1 MVLTESNRAL
11 EETVAGKAVIGEEKE
26 NFGRSEPSVAPVKTL
41 ELVFST
47 TVKED
52 AVEEEVE
59 PCTPTGG
66 HARSQLSTART
77 GRELREGMSKASVG
91 HGVELKSGGKTSAF
105 GEVTQAM
112 SFAQGTFLSVFVPKP
127 KTSEKAEFRE
137 AKNPFEPEAT
147 TQTRA
152 ELTERLSKASAAV
165 DQYKSRLSRKFGTEL
180 AEHIVT
186 RPGVKEDM
194 LTDLEAHDAA
204 GQRIEEEMG
213 ALLEAH
219 AEQQLARRLEE
230 HEKKRVELLAFTAN
244 LDVLDAAAG

>member
-1 MVLTESNRAL
+1 
-11 EETVAGKAVIGEEKE
+11 
-26 NFGRSEPSVAPVKTL
+26 
-41 ELVFST
+41 
-47 TVKED
+47 
-52 AVEEEVE
+52 
-59 PCTPTGG
+59 
-66 HARSQLSTART
+66 
-77 GRELREGMSKASVG
+77 MSKASVG
-91 HGVELKSGGKTSAF
+91 SGVELKSGGKTSAF

-127 KTSEKAEFRE
+127 KTSDHADFRS
-137 AKNPFEPEAT
+137 AKNPFEPAAKT
-147 TQTRA
+147 DARA

-165 DQYKSRLSRKFGTEL
+165 DTYKSRLSRKFGAEL

-204 GQRIEEEMG
+204 GHRIEEEMG

-219 AEQQLARRLEE
+219 AAKQLELERVLAAHQRQGEILEQQLARRLEE